1 MTPKEGDQDFRRGF
15 KSWCENVAL
24 QVRKEMGVSQNAP
37 IDPRHLAKNLNVV
50 LWKADE
56 VPEIN
61 PETLRILTEE
71 DPESWSALTLL
82 SGEKRLVIL
91 NPANSPA
98 RQNSD
103 LSHELS
109 HLIIGHEGGRID
121 ITPDN
126 LLILHNYGGQQ
137 ENEANWLAGCL
148 LLPRPAL
155 LHVRKTGMDDKTAMR
170 TYGVSQEMFGFR
182 VNVTGVDWQT
192 GKKVR
197 RSRNA

>member
-1 MTPKEGDQDFRRGF
+1 MGF
-15 KSWCENVAL
+15 
-24 QVRKEMGVSQNAP
+24 SQNAP
-37 IDPRHLAKNLNVV
+37 IDPRHLAENLNVV
-50 LWKADE
+50 IWKADE

-61 PETLRILTEE
+61 PDTLRILTEE

-82 SGEKRLVIL
+82 SGEKRLIIL
-91 NPANSPA
+91 NPVNSPA

-126 LLILHNYGGQQ
+126 LLILHNYAKQQ
-137 ENEANWLAGCL
+137 ESEANWLAGCL

-155 LHVRKTGMDDKTAMR
+155 LHIRKTSLDDKAAMK
-170 TYGVSQEMFGFR
+170 TYGVSQEMFSYR
-182 VNVTGVDWQT
+182 INVTGVDWQM
-192 GKKVR
+192 GKR
-197 RSRNA
+197 GRHSGSS

>member
-1 MTPKEGDQDFRRGF
+1 MGQDFRRGF

-24 QVRKEMGVSQNAP
+24 QVRKEMGLSQNAS
-37 IDPRHLAKNLNVV
+37 IDPRRLAETLNVV
-50 LWKADE
+50 IWKADE

-61 PETLRILTEE
+61 HYTLRVLTEE

-82 SGEKRLVIL
+82 SGEKRLIIL
-91 NPANSPA
+91 NPVNSPA

-126 LLILHNYGGQQ
+126 LLILHNYGKQQ
-137 ENEANWLAGCL
+137 ESEANWLAGCL

-155 LHVRKTGMDDKTAMR
+155 LHIRKTGLDDKAAMK
-170 TYGVSQEMFGFR
+170 TYGVSQEMFTYR
-182 VNVTGVDWQT
+182 IRVTGVDWQT
-192 GKKVR
+192 GKRVR
-197 RSRNA
+197 RSRSS